1 MIYQAIHGL
10 NNPQFLRTT
19 LGIKVAR
26 LVRFGAHSFRC
37 FASMPFFINFLS
49 WGHREQDAPDKNK
62 KRQQRRMQ
70 VRQELYL
77 THQIRKSPT
86 GCRAFLLLIYLANLH
101 YVNFRETK
109 KIILKE
115 MLYILYVPYRYLF
128 E

>member
-49 WGHREQDAPDKNK
+49 WGHREQDAPDKNNK
-62 KRQQRRMQ
+62 IRYKECE

-77 THQIRKSPT
+77 NTQYVKTPT
-86 GCRAFLLLIYLANLH
+86 GCWGFLFRDFLIYKFL
-101 YVNFRETK
+101 
-109 KIILKE
+109 
-115 MLYILYVPYRYLF
+115 YLF
-128 E
+128 HNFTYGTYL